1 MQQGASMSI
10 AKEDKV
16 RLTNEFRRDESDSGS
31 PEIQVAVLT
40 HRINALT
47 EHVQANKKDH
57 ASRRGLLM
65 MVSRRRR
72 HLNYLAKKSPD
83 TYKDLVQR
91 LKLRK

>member
-1 MQQGASMSI
+1 MSI

-47 EHVQANKKDH
+47 QHAQQNKKDH

-72 HLNYLAKKSPD
+72 HLNYLAKKSPE